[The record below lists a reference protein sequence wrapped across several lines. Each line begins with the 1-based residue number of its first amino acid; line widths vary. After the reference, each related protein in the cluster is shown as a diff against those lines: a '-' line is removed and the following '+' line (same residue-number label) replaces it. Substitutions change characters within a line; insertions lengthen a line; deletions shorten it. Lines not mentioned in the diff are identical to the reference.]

1 MSLPKLIDN
10 QAYSL
15 TEQVFNTL
23 KQGILS
29 LEIKPRDYLVIG
41 DIAKKYEVSRTPV
54 REALIILERE
64 GWVENDGRRG
74 AKVTVPSAQVIL
86 EVIEVQAA
94 LEGYMVRR
102 ATPLLTEA
110 DFQTLEVTLN
120 RADQAI
126 AQQQNDQ
133 AQELGHAFHT
143 FLFDK
148 VGNQKLKAQ
157 VQQLQE
163 HTDRI
168 RPIIWNHAIVPLETS
183 AQQHWKILQA
193 MRQRDA
199 VTAED
204 LMFYHTVWFE
214 KELASILRNL

>member
-1 MSLPKLIDN
+1 MSLPNLIDN

-15 TEQVFNTL
+15 TEQVFHTL

-41 DIAKKYEVSRTPV
+41 DIAKRYDVSRTPV
-54 REALIILERE
+54 REALIMLERE

-94 LEGYMVRR
+94 LEGYVVRR

-110 DFQTLEVTLN
+110 DFQIMEATLN

-126 AQQQNDQ
+126 SQQQDDR
-133 AQELGHAFHT
+133 ARELGHAFHT

-168 RPIIWNHAIVPLETS
+168 RPIIWHHTIVPLETS
-183 AQQHWKILQA
+183 AKQHWEIIQVMK
-193 MRQRDA
+193 QRDA
-199 VTAED
+199 VRAED

-214 KELASILRNL
+214 KELATILRDL